1 MKATVELTLE
11 QWDKLLD
18 LASNGIEGCQ
28 DLRIYNKKFILDI
41 DRQIE
46 PVRRSNQGR
55 KNTFKK

>member
-18 LASNGIEGCQ
+18 LASNGIEGDQ
-28 DLRIYNKKFILDI
+28 DLRIYNKKFILNI

-46 PVRRSNQGR
+46 PVRRSNQSR
-55 KNTFKK
+55 TKHL